1 MKRDLDLMRQIM
13 LDLEANTSYII
24 DSLSLYPVNDR
35 EYQTKIY
42 FHLRLLEDAGY
53 IKLGDVAMMGGFPNV
68 KIVFITN
75 AGYDFLRLTRD
86 DKLWK
91 LAHPLILKAGAIAS
105 ITAIEQIITNL
116 LAK

>member
-13 LDLEANTSYII
+13 LDLEATTSYII
-24 DSLSLYPVNDR
+24 DSFSLYSVNNR

-53 IKLGDVAMMGGFPNV
+53 IKLGDVTMMCGFPTV
-68 KIVFITN
+68 QIVFITN
-75 AGYDFLRLTRD
+75 AGYDFIRLTRD
-86 DKLWK
+86 DTKWT
-91 LAHPLILKAGAIAS
+91 LAKPLILKAGAIAS
-105 ITAIEQIITNL
+105 ITAIQQIVTNL